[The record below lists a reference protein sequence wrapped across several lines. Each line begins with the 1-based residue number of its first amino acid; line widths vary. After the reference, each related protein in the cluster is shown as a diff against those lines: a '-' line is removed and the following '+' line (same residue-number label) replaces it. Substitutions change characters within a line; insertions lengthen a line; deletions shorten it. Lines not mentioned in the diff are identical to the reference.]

1 MKTLFFSCLI
11 LLSSMIANSQTRIA
25 ILPFQ
30 NMDGDMSLNLWC
42 YELQDSL
49 AKALLSEDPEEQFF
63 RIVPSDS
70 VEALL
75 TEFNIDPSNPQ
86 YQSDVWKTIKLL
98 NVKKVVTG
106 NFNIQYNNI
115 LINAYI
121 YNVRTRVADPE
132 FQAKD
137 IFLEKPEYIKS
148 ISIMLPNLVPGL
160 KK

>member
-1 MKTLFFSCLI
+1 
-11 LLSSMIANSQTRIA
+11 MIANSQTRIA
-25 ILPFQ
+25 VLPFQ
-30 NMDGDMSLNLWC
+30 NMDGDMNLNLWC

-49 AKALLSEDPEEQFF
+49 AKALLSEDPEEQYY
-63 RIVPSDS
+63 RIVPNDS

-106 NFNIQYNNI
+106 NFNVQYNNI

-137 IFLEKPEYIKS
+137 IFLEKPEFIKS
-148 ISIMLPNLVPGL
+148 ISIILPNLIPGL

>member
-1 MKTLFFSCLI
+1 
-11 LLSSMIANSQTRIA
+11 MIANSQTRIA
-25 ILPFQ
+25 VLPFQ
-30 NMDGDMSLNLWC
+30 NMDGDLSLNLWC

-49 AKALLSEDPEEQFF
+49 TNALLSEDPEENFY
-63 RIVPSDS
+63 RVVPSDS
-70 VEALL
+70 VETLL
-75 TEFNIDPSNPQ
+75 TEFNIDPNNPQ

-121 YNVRTRVADPE
+121 YNVRTRMADPE
-132 FQAKD
+132 FQARD
-137 IFLEKPEYIKS
+137 IFLEKPEYMKS
-148 ISIMLPNLVPGL
+148 ISIMLPQLIPGL

>member
-1 MKTLFFSCLI
+1 MKTLFFSCL
-11 LLSSMIANSQTRIA
+11 LLICSMIANSQTRIA
-25 ILPFQ
+25 VLPFQ
-30 NMDGDMSLNLWC
+30 NMDGDLSLNLWC

-49 AKALLSEDPEEQFF
+49 TNALLAQDPEENFY
-63 RIVPSDS
+63 RVVPSDS
-70 VEALL
+70 VETLL
-75 TEFNIDPSNPQ
+75 TEFNIDPNNPQ

-121 YNVRTRVADPE
+121 YNVRTRMADPE
-132 FQAKD
+132 FQARD
-137 IFLEKPEYIKS
+137 IFLEKPDYMKS
-148 ISIMLPNLVPGL
+148 INIILPQLVPGL

>member
-1 MKTLFFSCLI
+1 MKTLFFSCL
-11 LLSSMIANSQTRIA
+11 LLICSMIANSQTRIA
-25 ILPFQ
+25 VLPFQ
-30 NMDGDMSLNLWC
+30 NMDGDLTLNLWC

-49 AKALLSEDPEEQFF
+49 TNALLAQDPEENFY
-63 RIVPSDS
+63 RVVPSDS
-70 VEALL
+70 VETLL
-75 TEFNIDPSNPQ
+75 TEFNIDPNNPQ

-121 YNVRTRVADPE
+121 YNVRTRMADPE
-132 FQAKD
+132 FQARD
-137 IFLEKPEYIKS
+137 IFLEKPDYMKS
-148 ISIMLPNLVPGL
+148 INIILPQLVPGL

>member
-1 MKTLFFSCLI
+1 
-11 LLSSMIANSQTRIA
+11 MIANSQIRIA
-25 ILPFQ
+25 VLPFQ
-30 NMDGDMSLNLWC
+30 NMDGDMNLNLWC

-49 AKALLSEDPEEQFF
+49 AKALLSEDPEERYY

-106 NFNIQYNNI
+106 NFNVQYNNI

-137 IFLEKPEYIKS
+137 IFLEKPEFIKS
-148 ISIMLPNLVPGL
+148 ISIMLPNIVPGL

>member
-1 MKTLFFSCLI
+1 
-11 LLSSMIANSQTRIA
+11 MIANSQTRIA
-25 ILPFQ
+25 VLPFQ
-30 NMDGDMSLNLWC
+30 NMDGDLTLNLWC

-49 AKALLSEDPEEQFF
+49 TNALLAQDPEENFY
-63 RIVPSDS
+63 RVVPSDS
-70 VEALL
+70 VETLL
-75 TEFNIDPSNPQ
+75 TEFNIDPNNPQ

-121 YNVRTRVADPE
+121 YNVRTRMADPE
-132 FQAKD
+132 FQARD
-137 IFLEKPEYIKS
+137 IFLEKPDYMKS
-148 ISIMLPNLVPGL
+148 INIILPQLVPGL

>member
-11 LLSSMIANSQTRIA
+11 LLSSMITNSQTRIA
-25 ILPFQ
+25 VLPFQ
-30 NMDGDMSLNLWC
+30 NMDGDMNLNLWC

-49 AKALLSEDPEEQFF
+49 AKALLSEDPEEQYY

-148 ISIMLPNLVPGL
+148 ISILLPNLIPGL

>member
-1 MKTLFFSCLI
+1 MKTLIFSCLI
-11 LLSSMIANSQTRIA
+11 LLSTMIANSQTRIA
-25 ILPFQ
+25 VLPFQ
-30 NMDGDMSLNLWC
+30 NMDGDMNLNLWC

-49 AKALLSEDPEEQFF
+49 AKALLSEDPEEQYY
-63 RIVPSDS
+63 RIVPNDS

-106 NFNIQYNNI
+106 NFNVQYNNI

-137 IFLEKPEYIKS
+137 IFLEKPEFIKS
-148 ISIMLPNLVPGL
+148 ISIILPNLIPGL